1 MNVPGMIFCKR
12 NGKDDMVRRIV
23 LRGLAIVPLSLSVL
37 FMSLW
42 MFYKLPGVNSLN
54 TVHFEWGSEREIQHL
69 FKSFYRSNKPRSG
82 QGLFYFGVL
91 GKEDPIVYIDLSS
104 HIHLIFLAM

>member
-1 MNVPGMIFCKR
+1 MNVPGMIFFKR

-37 FMSLW
+37 FLSIW
-42 MFYKLPGVNSLN
+42 MFYKLPGVNSLD

-69 FKSFYRSNKPRSG
+69 VKMMYRSTKPWSR
-82 QGLFYFGVL
+82 QGLFYVGVL
-91 GKEDPIVYIDLSS
+91 GKEVPVV
-104 HIHLIFLAM
+104 